1 VETNCRFSQED
12 LESSSVKQSIKAEL
26 SPRRKPGRP
35 ATQKDKNGRP
45 MPVRADRDQPMK
57 SFFESIPPATFEE
70 AVWSSGDP
78 KLRRLYDAL
87 QDPAYQTTSRMTLCR
102 NFGISLR
109 DLLNVWSSYMR
120 DLGRLAIFARLP
132 EIAKQTAEDA
142 LSREVACGCCDGM
155 GKVMNDEGQQSCPM
169 CQGAGKIQMPA
180 DKDARRLVLEIA
192 GLIGR
197 NKVSV
202 VAVQQNV
209 GVNLEDNV
217 REIEKILMEPDS

>member
-26 SPRRKPGRP
+26 SQSRKPGRP

-45 MPVRADRDQPMK
+45 VPVRADRDQPMK

-70 AVWSSGDP
+70 VVCVSDEP
-78 KLRRLYDAL
+78 KFLDSTRRSKIRL
-87 QDPAYQTTSRMTLCR
+87 YQTTSRMTLCR

-109 DLLNVWSSYMR
+109 DLLNVWFSYMR
-120 DLGRLAIFARLP
+120 DLGRLAIFTRLP
-132 EIAKQTAEDA
+132 EIAQQTAEDA

-192 GLIGR
+192 GLTGR

-202 VAVQQNV
+202 VAIQQNC

>member
-1 VETNCRFSQED
+1 M
-12 LESSSVKQSIKAEL
+12 KAEL

-35 ATQKDKNGRP
+35 ATHQDKNGRP
-45 MPVRADRDQPMK
+45 VPVRADRDQPMK

-70 AVWSSGDP
+70 VVCVSDEV
-78 KLRRLYDAL
+78 KFLRLYAAL

-109 DLLNVWSSYMR
+109 DLLNVWSSYIR
-120 DLGRLAIFARLP
+120 DLGRLAIFTRLP
-132 EIAKQTAEDA
+132 EIVQQTAEDA
-142 LSREVACGCCDGM
+142 LSRDVECSSCDGM

-180 DKDARRLVLEIA
+180 DKDPRRLVLEIA
-192 GLIGR
+192 RLIGR

-202 VAVQQNV
+202 VAIQQNG

-217 REIEKILMEPDS
+217 GMIEKILMEPDRRV